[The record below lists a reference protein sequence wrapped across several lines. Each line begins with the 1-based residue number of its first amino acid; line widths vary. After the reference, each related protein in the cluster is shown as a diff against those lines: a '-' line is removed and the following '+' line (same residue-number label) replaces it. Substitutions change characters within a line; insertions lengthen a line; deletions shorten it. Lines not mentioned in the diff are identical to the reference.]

1 MNRAYLAAALLYMA
15 AIFALSSLP
24 GSAAGI
30 PPPWDKLAH
39 FLEYAVLGFLLGRG
53 TGRFFSALAIAA
65 LYGASDE
72 LHQAFVPGREASA
85 LDWAADLL
93 GALAGAA
100 LSRPPAG
107 ASPRRR

>member
-53 TGRFFSALAIAA
+53 TGQFDLALAIAA
-65 LYGASDE
+65 LYGLSDE
-72 LHQAFVPGREASA
+72 LHQAFVPGREASI
-85 LDWAADLL
+85 LDWLADAL
-93 GALAGAA
+93 GAAFGAA
-100 LSRPPAG
+100 LSRRPAG
-107 ASPRRR
+107 ASPTRR